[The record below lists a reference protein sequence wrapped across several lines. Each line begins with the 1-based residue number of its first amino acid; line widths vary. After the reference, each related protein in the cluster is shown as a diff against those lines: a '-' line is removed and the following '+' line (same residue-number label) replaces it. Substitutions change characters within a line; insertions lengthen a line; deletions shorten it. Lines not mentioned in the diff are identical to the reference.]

1 MTEDKGTRGGDAP
14 QVLSL
19 AQIQH
24 LMRVEFSRAQRY
36 GYPIACLVVA
46 VDRLGE
52 LRDRLGYDAKEALV
66 EAVVDLLD
74 EQTRGSDFLGR
85 LPDDRFLVVVPH
97 TPPEGIQLLAGRLV
111 ESARELSLA
120 ELGGERVSF
129 SIGGSWMTSGETL
142 FFDDLRGT
150 AERALEEATLAGG
163 DRASLRLP
171 EGTL

>member
-1 MTEDKGTRGGDAP
+1 MSDGNGSGGGEP

-52 LRDRLGYDAKEALV
+52 LRDRLGYEAKEALL
-66 EAVVDLLD
+66 EAVVELLHV
-74 EQTRGSDFLGR
+74 QTRGSDFLGR

-97 TPPEGIQLLAGRLV
+97 TPPEGLRLLADRLV
-111 ESARELSLA
+111 ESARACSVPA
-120 ELGGERVSF
+120 LGDEAVRL

-142 FFDDLRGT
+142 FFDDLRAT
-150 AERALEEATLAGG
+150 AERELERALLEGG
-163 DRASLRLP
+163 DRAALSLP
-171 EGTL
+171 EGSQ

>member
-1 MTEDKGTRGGDAP
+1 MMDGKERSGGAP

-46 VDRLGE
+46 IDRLGE
-52 LRDRLGYDAKEALV
+52 LRDRLGYEAKEALI
-66 EAVVDLLD
+66 EAVIDLLD
-74 EQTRGSDFLGR
+74 ERTRGSDFLGR

-97 TPPEGIQLLAGRLV
+97 TPPEGVELLAGRLV
-111 ESARELSLA
+111 ESARGLA
-120 ELGGERVSF
+120 VPALGGEPVTLSL
-129 SIGGSWMTSGETL
+129 GGSWTTSGETL
-142 FFDDLRGT
+142 FFDDLRAQ
-150 AERALEEATLAGG
+150 AERALERAVLAGG
-163 DRASLRLP
+163 DRAELGAP